1 MNKVC
6 PCHLWISHGSV
17 TRATMHEDAWW
28 VESRDRHLMT
38 KKHSSHAHLW
48 KISLCTRNWDT
59 PSKGEGTCTA
69 RHYCYLDGREQEAFF
84 LGAAHH
90 RYKPWTSTQTS
101 KYDYTPSPNV
111 TKLLN
116 MHMQLS
122 RDSEI
127 ILPNPNLIL
136 VTISCF
142 MLLACNFYRSYPMQR
157 EMHARLCTLAK
168 TQGAFFLFLSL
179 LYSAIVIL
187 SLFFYI
193 MILPLLFTSQR
204 DFVRSRCDFANRG
217 EIVLVCK

>member
-1 MNKVC
+1 MHRT
-6 PCHLWISHGSV
+6 PLLLFSW
-17 TRATMHEDAWW
+17 TRTRGFFFRR
-28 VESRDRHLMT
+28 SP
-38 KKHSSHAHLW
+38 SS
-48 KISLCTRNWDT
+48 I
-59 PSKGEGTCTA
+59 
-69 RHYCYLDGREQEAFF
+69 Q
-84 LGAAHH
+84 
-90 RYKPWTSTQTS
+90 PWTSTQTS

-157 EMHARLCTLAK
+157 EMHARLCSLLK
-168 TQGAFFLFLSL
+168 HKEHFLFLSL

>member
-1 MNKVC
+1 MRMHDGQRVETG
-6 PCHLWISHGSV
+6 IS
-17 TRATMHEDAWW
+17 RQ
-28 VESRDRHLMT
+28 
-38 KKHSSHAHLW
+38 K
-48 KISLCTRNWDT
+48 N
-59 PSKGEGTCTA
+59 TA
-69 RHYCYLDGREQEAFF
+69 RMHISERSLSVRGIGTHQARAKAHAPHATIAIQLDENKRLFF
-84 LGAAHH
+84 FRRSLSSIQ
-90 RYKPWTSTQTS
+90 PWTSTQTS

-168 TQGAFFLFLSL
+168 TQGAFFYFCPYFTAL
-179 LYSAIVIL
+179 L
-187 SLFFYI
+187 
-193 MILPLLFTSQR
+193 
-204 DFVRSRCDFANRG
+204 
-217 EIVLVCK
+217 

>member
-1 MNKVC
+1 M
-6 PCHLWISHGSV
+6 HISERSLSV
-17 TRATMHEDAWW
+17 RG
-28 VESRDRHLMT
+28 VG
-38 KKHSSHAHLW
+38 
-48 KISLCTRNWDT
+48 T
-59 PSKGEGTCTA
+59 PRKGERTCMHRTPLLLFSWT
-69 RHYCYLDGREQEAFF
+69 RTRGFF
-84 LGAAHH
+84 F
-90 RYKPWTSTQTS
+90 RRSPSSIQPWTSTQTS

-168 TQGAFFLFLSL
+168 TQGAFFIFVPTLQRYCNFVFVFLH
-179 LYSAIVIL
+179 Y
-187 SLFFYI
+187 
-193 MILPLLFTSQR
+193 
-204 DFVRSRCDFANRG
+204 DFAFTIHKPTR
-217 EIVLVCK
+217 LCS